1 MACARS
7 RGSSRSG
14 RGARFFFSSRRRHTR
29 FDCDWSSDVCSSDLA
44 NLVSCALPTGACRH
58 SRRDSNGHHHHH
70 RDCDNCRSDRGRRTG
85 HVYFPRR
92 CAGERFPDPRGRDS
106 GGAAPADGRFSTR
119 SGRTPIEGR
128 VRMRRVLLLVLSF
141 VYLLNVVFFV
151 TGCKKAAQTKI
162 TIGSKFFTE
171 QVVLAELLAQHIEAR
186 TGIPVIRKTNLG
198 GTLLVHKALLS
209 GDLDV
214 YVEYTGTALTAVLNE
229 APQGT
234 SAEVYNRVKKLY
246 SERFHLEVTEPLGFE
261 NTFAMVIRGDDAKNL
276 HIQKISDIAPLAPKW
291 RAGVGYE
298 FLERPDGFRGW
309 SDSYNLHFAESPK
322 VMDLGLIYRALV
334 DHQVDIVAGNSTDG
348 LIDSLGLVALA
359 DDRHYFP
366 PYDAVPIVRQSTLAQ
381 FPQLR
386 AALADLSG
394 KLSAADIRRL
404 NYAVDAQHHDAAA
417 VVRAFCQ
424 SRGF

>member
-1 MACARS
+1 MRRSVFSLLFLAVLLTAACN
-7 RGSSRSG
+7 SSRQS
-14 RGARFFFSSRRRHTR
+14 
-29 FDCDWSSDVCSSDLA
+29 
-44 NLVSCALPTGACRH
+44 
-58 SRRDSNGHHHHH
+58 
-70 RDCDNCRSDRGRRTG
+70 
-85 HVYFPRR
+85 
-92 CAGERFPDPRGRDS
+92 
-106 GGAAPADGRFSTR
+106 
-119 SGRTPIEGR
+119 
-128 VRMRRVLLLVLSF
+128 
-141 VYLLNVVFFV
+141 
-151 TGCKKAAQTKI
+151 KI

-171 QVVLAELLAQHIEAR
+171 QVILAELLAQHIEAK

-198 GTLLVHKALLS
+198 GSLLVHKALLA
-209 GDLDV
+209 GDLDL

-229 APQGT
+229 SPQGDS
-234 SAEVYNRVKKLY
+234 SAVYHRVKQLY

-261 NTFAMVIRGDDAKNL
+261 NTFAMVIRGDDAKKFHL
-276 HIQKISDIAPLAPKW
+276 QKLSDIAGIAPKW

-309 SDSYNLHFAESPK
+309 SDRYNLHFAESPK

-348 LIDSLGLVALA
+348 LIDSLGLVALE

-386 AALADLSG
+386 AALADLAG

-404 NYAVDAQHHDAAA
+404 NYAVDAQHQDAAA
-417 VVRAFCQ
+417 VVRAFRQ
-424 SRGF
+424 SRGL